1 MDSREP
7 PHLHEPAG
15 DLSEPG
21 DVPAAAVWTMVAVIV
36 LLAAVGTYKGFV
48 SVRPGAP
55 GSSLLSPDSL
65 TTGKPVDAAPAV
77 PLPRNPEWSTLN
89 GPQILPPPSAK
100 PASKPPALDATQSDD
115 APDAAAAAQADAP
128 TDDATTAKD
137 ATPDDKAA
145 PPAETPPA
153 DRGPQTP

>member
-1 MDSREP
+1 MNGVEPPPLREP
-7 PHLHEPAG
+7 TG

-21 DVPAAAVWTMVAVIV
+21 VVPAAAVWSVVAVIA

-65 TTGKPVDAAPAV
+65 TTGKPVDAEPAV
-77 PLPRNPEWSTLN
+77 PLPRDPEWSTLN

-100 PASKPPALDATQSDD
+100 PVGKPPAEDAASDD
-115 APDAAAAAQADAP
+115 APDAAAAADADAQADDTPTPKGAAP
-128 TDDATTAKD
+128 A
-137 ATPDDKAA
+137 DKAA
-145 PPAETPPA
+145 PTDTAPI
-153 DRGPQTP
+153 DHGPQTP